1 MTRDEL
7 IALFTQLG
15 APHPQKWADSQIEEG
30 IPQLHRFVFLRQAW
44 QAVLEP
50 QNTQWLANLE
60 RGGGAV
66 AEAIERLQAAGASP
80 ADLATL
86 VRSMQ
91 QDLLFSL
98 CQQLDA
104 PDGGEPEVEGVS
116 WGLFAT
122 DQNGSPNK
130 PLIMLH
136 ETVLETDPL
145 RESRSNQ

>member
-7 IALFTQLG
+7 TALFTNLG
-15 APHPQKWADSQIEEG
+15 AAHPRQWADSQIDEG

-44 QAVLEP
+44 QAVLDP
-50 QNTQWLANLE
+50 GNRHWLGNLE
-60 RGGGAV
+60 RGGGTV
-66 AEAIERLQAAGASP
+66 AEAIVRLQAAGASH

-104 PDGGEPEVEGVS
+104 SGGIEPDVEGVS
-116 WGLFAT
+116 WGLFTT
-122 DQNGSPNK
+122 DENGSPLE
-130 PLIMLH
+130 PLTMLH
-136 ETVLETDPL
+136 ESVMETDPFS
-145 RESRSNQ
+145 ESHAIR